1 MIHTKIVQTASDHHD
16 QIRSFLFGVSQD
28 IFHDPT
34 ALDTG
39 KGMFDDDPKLGKLAI
54 GFLFFGG

>member
-1 MIHTKIVQTASDHHD
+1 MQAASDHHD
-16 QIRSFLFGVSQD
+16 QIGKLLFGVSQN

-39 KGMFDDDPKLGKLAI
+39 KGMFDFDPNL
-54 GFLFFGG
+54 